1 MAKNIFGE
9 SGIGY
14 DTPIAMMTIGQLV
27 DVLKKAMP
35 SPEPPERKEYVS
47 GLRGIMDLFKVSH
60 KTAQSWKNGFLA
72 PACEQYGKTI
82 LIDREKAIE
91 LFKESGRKAK

>member
-27 DVLKKAMP
+27 DVLQKAMP
-35 SPEPPERKEYVS
+35 STVPHEKKEYLT
-47 GLRGIMDLFKVSH
+47 GLRGLMTLFGISH
-60 KTAQSWKNGFLA
+60 KTAQAWKDGFLA

-82 LIDREKAIE
+82 LIDREKAIQ
-91 LFKESGRKAK
+91 LFIESGRKAK